1 MNPIQFDSTFT
12 LPAKHTMLVSALT
25 ICLTLS
31 LAACGPKPA
40 ENEAAKAQAVIA
52 VELVSPVIKNWQEQI
67 TASGN
72 VAAWQEA
79 TIGVEVGGVK
89 LDSVLVN
96 VGDQVHKGQLLA
108 HFNEDTLRTDLA
120 QQEAAVALAEANLGK
135 ANSEYD
141 RAKLLETTGSIS
153 QQDIT
158 QYQTSAATASANLA
172 SAKALRDAA
181 ILKIRYAKI
190 IAPDDGVI
198 SSRTATVGA
207 VGTVGSEL
215 FKLIRNNR
223 LEWRAEVDA
232 ENLGRI
238 QSGKAVTL
246 LRPDG
251 KQVTG
256 SVRQLAP
263 TIDSSTRYGLVYVD
277 LPAHSGLTAGM
288 YVKGLFNIGIK
299 PALTVP
305 ESTIMFR
312 DGNNYVMKVDA
323 ENRAH
328 QIKVSTGRR
337 QDQQIEISN
346 NLGTDDKLILSGA
359 SFVNDGDL
367 VSVSTNNNNKV
378 SINQDGRA
386 Q

>member
-1 MNPIQFDSTFT
+1 MKYLSFDSRFT
-12 LPAKHTMLVSALT
+12 RTSIQALL
-25 ICLTLS
+25 ISTLS
-31 LAACGPKPA
+31 MALMACGSKSPNA
-40 ENEAAKAQAVIA
+40 EVAKAQPVIA
-52 VELVSPVIKNWQEQI
+52 VELVSPVIRDWQEQI
-67 TASGN
+67 IASGN

-96 VGDQVHKGQLLA
+96 VGDQIHKGQLLA
-108 HFNEDTLRTDLA
+108 QFNEDSLRTDLA

-158 QYQTSAATASANLA
+158 QYQTTAATASANLA
-172 SAKALRDAA
+172 SAKALRDASL
-181 ILKIRYAKI
+181 LKIRYAKI

-232 ENLGRI
+232 ENLGYI

-251 KQVTG
+251 NKVTG

-277 LPAHSGLTAGM
+277 LPPRSGLTAGM
-288 YVKGLFNIGIK
+288 YVKGLFSIGVK
-299 PALTVP
+299 PALVLP

-328 QIKVSTGRR
+328 QIKVTTGRR
-337 QDQQIEISN
+337 QDQQIEISD
-346 NLGTDDKLILSGA
+346 NLKTDDKLILSGA

-367 VSVSTNNNNKV
+367 VSVSAGNHVADNHV
-378 SINQDGRA
+378 ESRA

>member
-1 MNPIQFDSTFT
+1 M
-12 LPAKHTMLVSALT
+12 
-25 ICLTLS
+25 
-31 LAACGPKPA
+31 
-40 ENEAAKAQAVIA
+40 
-52 VELVSPVIKNWQEQI
+52 
-67 TASGN
+67 
-72 VAAWQEA
+72 
-79 TIGVEVGGVK
+79 
-89 LDSVLVN
+89 
-96 VGDQVHKGQLLA
+96 
-108 HFNEDTLRTDLA
+108 
-120 QQEAAVALAEANLGK
+120 
-135 ANSEYD
+135 
-141 RAKLLETTGSIS
+141 
-153 QQDIT
+153 
-158 QYQTSAATASANLA
+158 
-172 SAKALRDAA
+172 
-181 ILKIRYAKI
+181 
-190 IAPDDGVI
+190 I

-215 FKLIRNNR
+215 FKLIRNSR
-223 LEWRAEVDA
+223 LEWRAEVNA

-288 YVKGLFNIGIK
+288 YVKGLFGIGVK
-299 PALTVP
+299 TALVVP

-328 QIKVSTGRR
+328 QIKITTGRR

-346 NLGTDDKLILSGA
+346 NLSTDDKLILSGA
-359 SFVNDGDL
+359 SFVNDADL
-367 VSVSTNNNNKV
+367 VSVSANNTNK
-378 SINQDGRA
+378 DGA

>member
-1 MNPIQFDSTFT
+1 MKYLSLDSKFTNASIQALLIST
-12 LPAKHTMLVSALT
+12 LT
-25 ICLTLS
+25 IS
-31 LAACGPKPA
+31 LVACGPKSPSA
-40 ENEAAKAQAVIA
+40 EAAKAQPVIA
-52 VELVSPVIKNWQEQI
+52 VELVSPVVRDWQEQI

-108 HFNEDTLRTDLA
+108 QFNEDTLRTDLA
-120 QQEAAVALAEANLGK
+120 QQEAAVALADANLGK

-158 QYQTSAATASANLA
+158 QYQTTAATASANLA
-172 SAKALRDAA
+172 SARALRDASL
-181 ILKIRYAKI
+181 LKIRYAKI

-198 SSRTATVGA
+198 SSRTATVGT

-263 TIDSSTRYGLVYVD
+263 TIDSSTRYGLVYID
-277 LPAHSGLTAGM
+277 LPTHSGLTAGM
-288 YVKGLFNIGIK
+288 YVKGLFSTGIK
-299 PALTVP
+299 AALIVP

-323 ENRAH
+323 ENHAH
-328 QIKVSTGRR
+328 QIKVTTSRR
-337 QDQQIEISN
+337 QDQQIEVSN
-346 NLGTDDKLILSGA
+346 NLSTDDKLILSGA

-367 VSVSTNNNNKV
+367 VSVSTNNTNK
-378 SINQDGRA
+378 DGA

>member
-1 MNPIQFDSTFT
+1 MNYILDSIFT
-12 LPAKHTMLVSALT
+12 RKIVRVFLISGLAIGLV
-25 ICLTLS
+25 
-31 LAACGPKPA
+31 ACGSKSPSGD
-40 ENEAAKAQAVIA
+40 AAKAQPVIA
-52 VELVSPVIKNWQEQI
+52 VELVSPAVRDWQEQI
-67 TASGN
+67 IASGN

-108 HFNEDTLRTDLA
+108 QFNEDTLRTDLA
-120 QQEAAVALAEANLGK
+120 QQEAAVALADANLAK

-223 LEWRAEVDA
+223 LEWHAEVDA
-232 ENLGRI
+232 ENLGRV
-238 QSGKAVTL
+238 QVGKAVTL

-288 YVKGLFNIGIK
+288 YVKGLFSTGVK

-312 DGNNYVMKVDA
+312 DGNNYVMKIDA
-323 ENRAH
+323 ENHAH
-328 QIKVSTGRR
+328 QIKVTTGRR

-346 NLGTDDKLILSGA
+346 NLSTDDKLILSGA

-367 VSVSTNNNNKV
+367 VSVSTNT
-378 SINQDGRA
+378 SINKGGA

>member
-1 MNPIQFDSTFT
+1 MTYLLDSRFT
-12 LPAKHTMLVSALT
+12 RASVRTLLISGLGIGLV
-25 ICLTLS
+25 IS
-31 LAACGPKPA
+31 LVACGSKSP
-40 ENEAAKAQAVIA
+40 NGDAAKAQPVIA
-52 VELVSPVIKNWQEQI
+52 VELVSPAVRDWQEQI

-108 HFNEDTLRTDLA
+108 QFNEDSLRTDLA
-120 QQEAAVALAEANLGK
+120 QQEAAVALADANLGK

-158 QYQTSAATASANLA
+158 QYQTTAATANANLA
-172 SAKALRDAA
+172 SAKALRDASL
-181 ILKIRYAKI
+181 LKIRYAKI

-215 FKLIRNNR
+215 FKLIRNSR

-288 YVKGLFNIGIK
+288 YVKGLFGIGVK
-299 PALTVP
+299 TALVVP

-312 DGNNYVMKVDA
+312 DGNNYVMKVDT

-328 QIKVSTGRR
+328 QIKITTGRR

-346 NLGTDDKLILSGA
+346 NLSTDDKLILSGA

-367 VSVSTNNNNKV
+367 VSVSANNTNK
-378 SINQDGRA
+378 DGA